1 MKGKKPRG
9 IRHDRDCDRCKVRGI
24 KCDLNRPRCQAC
36 LQGGEACNYPQR
48 VVWVDDKKK
57 PKRPK
62 GTSPQ
67 IHNEETPNVEAYK
80 SASINLYG
88 FIDLLDAFCQQI
100 QSSSRDIPEEGIQLI
115 SRTLSFARSRVQD
128 ANNKESLQSH
138 LVALTNLSQ
147 VIQSA
152 HPIALFGIA
161 TFAMFE
167 VCCGSFGNWHCHLQ
181 GARSL
186 LDLHCQ
192 HKADLDDLCGE
203 ISGLADVL
211 AYLVWFDVT
220 GALVR
225 ESPLI
230 FEDWHRETLSAGFFG
245 SVGCPTDTFDLFVY
259 LAKHRD
265 SNGIRAMELSARALA
280 QILQLN
286 AGDTTDRNLATTVYR
301 GAAAIMAF
309 SRAGMATGGDPSA
322 STYHCNVVSS
332 MVDRACHAIAEIPST
347 SRFYVHLATPAYLI
361 GMSASTARQPLRS
374 KARRPAFP
382 YTPEWRLDPVPSI
395 ESAPNALAYL
405 RRILSPEEL
414 ALTEETDIAVL
425 LRKLSSGELSSLKL
439 TRVFAKRAALAHQL
453 TTCCTEIFFEQAF
466 AVAQGLDDYLAKTG
480 KTVGPLHGLPVSIK
494 DLFSVEG
501 VDTSIG
507 WVGLTNNPAKADK
520 SVART
525 LRRLGAVLYVKTNLP
540 QSMMMSDSYN
550 HVFGQ
555 CVNPFNRG
563 LISGG
568 SSGGEGSLA
577 AARGSVLGIGTDLG
591 GSIRIPAALC
601 GLYGL
606 SPSPGRHPYERG
618 NPGQDIVRSVA
629 GPMACN
635 LATIERYM
643 EVLPEARPW
652 EVDQHVA
659 PVAWRKELASPGAK
673 RLRIGYLVDDG
684 VVKVQPPIARAMRE
698 VIDSLKAAGHD
709 VFEWDASSHSYAYEL
724 WAKAIFSDGGE
735 GCRRQI
741 EKTGEPLIEG
751 MLVGKPEDTL
761 TTSQTHQ
768 LNADKYNFESA
779 YLDRWVSSDID
790 ALIMPN
796 SAWVG
801 YKPWT
806 WVKSSAYVGYTS
818 IWNFLGYAALAVP
831 VTTASRTKDVPD
843 KEWLAHVPR
852 NDSDRFNKQQYDVN
866 LVEGMPVGIQVV
878 GGRFG
883 EEKCVAVAKAIEQA
897 MQGKIPSRA
906 RL

>member
-9 IRHDRDCDRCKVRGI
+9 IRHDRDCGRCKVRGI

-67 IHNEETPNVEAYK
+67 IHNAETPNVEAYK

-88 FIDLLDAFCQQI
+88 FIDLLDTFCQQI

-128 ANNKESLQSH
+128 ASNKESLQSH

-245 SVGCPTDTFDLFVY
+245 SVGCPADTFDLFVY

-265 SNGIRAMELSARALA
+265 SNGIRAMDLSARALA

-309 SRAGMATGGDPSA
+309 SRARMATGGDPSG

-361 GMSASTARQPLRS
+361 GMSASTARQCEIIRGYWRNCQSCEFPRYPD
-374 KARRPAFP
+374 AEAQCERR
-382 YTPEWRLDPVPSI
+382 WRI
-395 ESAPNALAYL
+395 C
-405 RRILSPEEL
+405 
-414 ALTEETDIAVL
+414 
-425 LRKLSSGELSSLKL
+425 G
-439 TRVFAKRAALAHQL
+439 
-453 TTCCTEIFFEQAF
+453 
-466 AVAQGLDDYLAKTG
+466 
-480 KTVGPLHGLPVSIK
+480 VG
-494 DLFSVEG
+494 FSVG
-501 VDTSIG
+501 
-507 WVGLTNNPAKADK
+507 
-520 SVART
+520 
-525 LRRLGAVLYVKTNLP
+525 
-540 QSMMMSDSYN
+540 
-550 HVFGQ
+550 
-555 CVNPFNRG
+555 
-563 LISGG
+563 
-568 SSGGEGSLA
+568 
-577 AARGSVLGIGTDLG
+577 
-591 GSIRIPAALC
+591 
-601 GLYGL
+601 
-606 SPSPGRHPYERG
+606 
-618 NPGQDIVRSVA
+618 
-629 GPMACN
+629 
-635 LATIERYM
+635 
-643 EVLPEARPW
+643 
-652 EVDQHVA
+652 
-659 PVAWRKELASPGAK
+659 
-673 RLRIGYLVDDG
+673 
-684 VVKVQPPIARAMRE
+684 
-698 VIDSLKAAGHD
+698 
-709 VFEWDASSHSYAYEL
+709 
-724 WAKAIFSDGGE
+724 
-735 GCRRQI
+735 
-741 EKTGEPLIEG
+741 
-751 MLVGKPEDTL
+751 
-761 TTSQTHQ
+761 
-768 LNADKYNFESA
+768 
-779 YLDRWVSSDID
+779 
-790 ALIMPN
+790 
-796 SAWVG
+796 
-801 YKPWT
+801 
-806 WVKSSAYVGYTS
+806 
-818 IWNFLGYAALAVP
+818 
-831 VTTASRTKDVPD
+831 
-843 KEWLAHVPR
+843 
-852 NDSDRFNKQQYDVN
+852 
-866 LVEGMPVGIQVV
+866 
-878 GGRFG
+878 
-883 EEKCVAVAKAIEQA
+883 
-897 MQGKIPSRA
+897 
-906 RL
+906 

>member
-1 MKGKKPRG
+1 MATSYQ
-9 IRHDRDCDRCKVRGI
+9 DRCA
-24 KCDLNRPRCQAC
+24 Q
-36 LQGGEACNYPQR
+36 
-48 VVWVDDKKK
+48 
-57 PKRPK
+57 KR
-62 GTSPQ
+62 
-67 IHNEETPNVEAYK
+67 A
-80 SASINLYG
+80 
-88 FIDLLDAFCQQI
+88 D
-100 QSSSRDIPEEGIQLI
+100 QL
-115 SRTLSFARSRVQD
+115 
-128 ANNKESLQSH
+128 SL
-138 LVALTNLSQ
+138 
-147 VIQSA
+147 
-152 HPIALFGIA
+152 
-161 TFAMFE
+161 
-167 VCCGSFGNWHCHLQ
+167 
-181 GARSL
+181 
-186 LDLHCQ
+186 
-192 HKADLDDLCGE
+192 
-203 ISGLADVL
+203 
-211 AYLVWFDVT
+211 
-220 GALVR
+220 
-225 ESPLI
+225 
-230 FEDWHRETLSAGFFG
+230 
-245 SVGCPTDTFDLFVY
+245 
-259 LAKHRD
+259 
-265 SNGIRAMELSARALA
+265 
-280 QILQLN
+280 IL
-286 AGDTTDRNLATTVYR
+286 
-301 GAAAIMAF
+301 
-309 SRAGMATGGDPSA
+309 
-322 STYHCNVVSS
+322 
-332 MVDRACHAIAEIPST
+332 
-347 SRFYVHLATPAYLI
+347 
-361 GMSASTARQPLRS
+361 
-374 KARRPAFP
+374 
-382 YTPEWRLDPVPSI
+382 PEWRLDPVPSI

-466 AVAQGLDDYLAKTG
+466 AVAQELDDYLAKTG

-507 WVGLTNNPAKADK
+507 WVGLTNSPAKADK

-555 CVNPFNRG
+555 CVNPFNRE

-568 SSGGEGSLA
+568 SSGGEGSLV

-652 EVDQHVA
+652 EVDHHVA
-659 PVAWRKELASPGAK
+659 PVVWRKELASPGAK
-673 RLRIGYLVDDG
+673 RLRIGFLIDDG

-698 VIDSLKAAGHD
+698 VIDALKAAGHD

-735 GCRRQI
+735 GCQRQI

-779 YLDRWVSSDID
+779 YLDRWISSDID

-796 SAWVG
+796 TAWVG

-843 KEWLAHVPR
+843 EEWLAHVPR
-852 NDSDRFNKQQYDVN
+852 NDSDRFNKQQYDTN

-883 EEKCVAVAKAIEQA
+883 EEKCVAAAKAIEQA
-897 MQGKIPSRA
+897 MQGNIPSRA